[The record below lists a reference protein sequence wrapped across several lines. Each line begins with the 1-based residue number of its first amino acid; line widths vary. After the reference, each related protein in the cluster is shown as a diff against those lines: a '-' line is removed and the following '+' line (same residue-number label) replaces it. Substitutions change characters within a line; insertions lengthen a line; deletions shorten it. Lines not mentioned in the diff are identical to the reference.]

1 MAEDGV
7 LETHP
12 QGATRFPGGDRTL
25 AASSS
30 TAESGAFEAHGRSR
44 ALVSSEARH
53 PDRFTLHPAVGGDR
67 RTGWYAQTS
76 MAVISPPHCV
86 RWEGVEP
93 SRPKTH
99 ASEACAAASY
109 ATSART
115 GRLRPFE
122 SHVSVSMRQLAHRI
136 RRLRSSF
143 LRLSPST
150 WSTCSG
156 AGWPRHSVRPHS

>member
-1 MAEDGV
+1 
-7 LETHP
+7 
-12 QGATRFPGGDRTL
+12 
-25 AASSS
+25 
-30 TAESGAFEAHGRSR
+30 
-44 ALVSSEARH
+44 
-53 PDRFTLHPAVGGDR
+53 
-67 RTGWYAQTS
+67 

-122 SHVSVSMRQLAHRI
+122 SPRFRKHATVPAQDPQVTQFVVEVVAINVVYLQRRWLAAPLGKAAFLRVTDRI
-136 RRLRSSF
+136 RTGAETLARS
-143 LRLSPST
+143 R
-150 WSTCSG
+150 
-156 AGWPRHSVRPHS
+156 ANR